1 MLQSQVQT
9 LNEALGETPQ
19 PSPRQDPPEPSG
31 ADPKPRKPAKAHP
44 HKAPKSKAPDGPA
57 DEGRAHA
64 SHQVRT
70 ARKVAPA
77 PAEEGVAA
85 VEVKAHAAQGRK
97 PAAREAAAA
106 APTATAAMPEV
117 AAEAGKQFRSPDGA
131 PTLGRA
137 ARPERAVLTGHQRLA
152 EAVSKYEGI
161 KPRTLVSLGC
171 EGVGRMVL
179 ACIAFKVRDSGVGHR
194 ALHTGESGLQGKG

>member
-1 MLQSQVQT
+1 MQT

-19 PSPRQDPPEPSG
+19 HSPRQDSPEPSG
-31 ADPKPRKPAKAHP
+31 ADPEPRKPAKAHP

-57 DEGRAHA
+57 GEGRAHA

-77 PAEEGVAA
+77 PAVAEEGVAA

-97 PAAREAAAA
+97 PAAREAVEA
-106 APTATAAMPEV
+106 APNATAAMQEV
-117 AAEAGKQFRSPDGA
+117 AAEAGRQFRSPDGA

-171 EGVGRMVL
+171 EWEGSQVL
-179 ACIAFKVRDSGVGHR
+179 VCNTCV
-194 ALHTGESGLQGKG
+194 